1 MRIVAQVF
9 KLGLWSALVFF
20 EHGSEAQLA
29 TALVINVIWLCVH
42 IYAQPFGGEDSSLL
56 NALQSGT
63 LIITVYIN
71 FGGLCKC
78 REETSRDSAECAKVA
93 SKRAAANALPQQ
105 HANVHIA

>member
-1 MRIVAQVF
+1 MYREEAYF
-9 KLGLWSALVFF
+9 YETLNMFYKLALWSALVFF

-42 IYAQPFGGEDSSLL
+42 IYAQPFGGEDSFLL

-71 FGGLCKC
+71 FGGLC
-78 REETSRDSAECAKVA
+78 E
-93 SKRAAANALPQQ
+93 
-105 HANVHIA
+105 